1 MKARLTFR
9 VAWTLAAILSMRPAQ
24 AQVIG
29 AQAQVIGGT
38 VSLDAP
44 TDDATLNATVF
55 IRATLTPEKGW
66 TATKAFAEVTNSGGF
81 TTTYNMTRVGTGD
94 QFQLRWDTMSVGNA
108 KYYLSVRGIFA
119 RKNATLPDKATLST
133 VPSPTRELAVHNGY
147 KIVRDKTKSFA
158 EVILPVEGQVIPR
171 NGKITI
177 ETRHQLTYE
186 RFDAQGTYIVRHRL
200 FNQNPYGKNPNRSY
214 SASDIDPKSHWT
226 QLPNRVGEFV
236 VDSVV
241 LTADHVHTEDEA
253 FGSFLV
259 QAFTWAE
266 ADRGGVFMELGHS
279 NFSTSR

>member
-1 MKARLTFR
+1 MKVRLTFWA
-9 VAWTLAAILSMRPAQ
+9 VSTLGAIFLMRP
-24 AQVIG
+24 

-44 TDDATLNATVF
+44 QDGATLNSTVS
-55 IRATLTPEKGW
+55 IQATLTPEKGW
-66 TATKAFAEVTNSGGF
+66 TATKAFAKIMSSNGY
-81 TTTYNMTRVGTGD
+81 TTTYDMTRVGAGD
-94 QFQLRWDTMSVGNA
+94 QFQFRWDTMSVRNTN
-108 KYYLSVRGIFA
+108 YYLSVHGIFA
-119 RKNATLPDKATLST
+119 TKNAIPPNMATLSEI
-133 VPSPTRELAVHNGY
+133 PSATREFTVNNGY

-158 EVILPVEGQVIPR
+158 EVILPIEGQVIPR
-171 NGKITI
+171 NGEFTI

-241 LTADHVHTEDEA
+241 LTADYVHTENEA
-253 FGSFLV
+253 FGLFGV
-259 QAFTWAE
+259 TAFTWAE